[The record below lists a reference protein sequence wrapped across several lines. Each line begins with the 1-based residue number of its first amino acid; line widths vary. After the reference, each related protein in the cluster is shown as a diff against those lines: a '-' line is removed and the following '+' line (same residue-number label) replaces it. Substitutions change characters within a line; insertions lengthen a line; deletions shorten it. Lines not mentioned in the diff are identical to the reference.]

1 MAKVDSVNL
10 GRPRPNPHKEVGWTG
25 IGKQSTDGPVEV
37 RSPGPKST
45 GRGSGLVGD
54 FIGDGKHHGGDDQA
68 VYAFQREDLDEWE
81 RRLRR
86 ELPNGFFG
94 ENLTTIGLDIN
105 NARIG
110 ERWRI
115 GDEVVLQVTAPRIPC
130 ATFRGWMGEKGWAK
144 IFTAAGRP
152 GAYLKVITPGAI
164 RAGDP
169 IEVINRPE
177 HDVTVTL
184 LFKATTTERELL
196 PRLLAA
202 EAYLD
207 QETIEMARQRKIFLL
222 D

>member
-25 IGKQSTDGPVEV
+25 IGKQPTDGLIEV
-37 RSPGPKST
+37 RAPGPKRT
-45 GRGSGLVGD
+45 GQGSGLVGD

-68 VYAFQREDLDEWE
+68 IYAFQREDLDEWE
-81 RRLRR
+81 RRLGR

-94 ENLTTIGLDIN
+94 ENLTTVGLDIN
-105 NARIG
+105 DARIG

-152 GAYLKVITPGAI
+152 GTYLKVMTPGAI

-169 IEVINRPE
+169 IEVIDRPD

-184 LFKATTTERELL
+184 LFKATTTERGLL
-196 PRLLAA
+196 PQLLAA

>member
-1 MAKVDSVNL
+1 MARLGSVNV

-25 IGKQSTDGPVEV
+25 IGKQPTNRPVEV
-37 RSPGPKST
+37 RAPGPKTT
-45 GRGSGLVGD
+45 GLGSGLVGD

-81 RRLRR
+81 RRLGR

-94 ENLTTIGLDIN
+94 ENLTTVGLDVN
-105 NARIG
+105 DARIG
-110 ERWRI
+110 ERWRL
-115 GDEVVLQVTAPRIPC
+115 GQQVVLQVTAPRIPC
-130 ATFRGWMGEKGWAK
+130 STFRGWMGEKGWAK

-152 GAYLKVITPGAI
+152 GTYLRVIIPGRI
-164 RAGDP
+164 MAGDQ
-169 IEVINRPE
+169 IEVIDRPD

-196 PRLLAA
+196 PQLLAA